1 MQIIV
6 AMQLL
11 GFNQLSFL
19 FVLNVLYKVQPSLN
33 IDKKK
38 KSDKPSFFKQFLF
51 LE

>member
-33 IDKKK
+33 IDRK